1 MGATTRS
8 GGEAGAARGRRRRS
22 GPTDYDAIAGH
33 ELDPTPRGVSAWAA
47 EAPAVLRITSK

>member
-1 MGATTRS
+1 MRATTRS